1 MTSKVNVRKFG
12 ILKMKEMSDNA
23 WLNIAGIDVKSDAGV
38 KLKKLEGQ
46 LVSDVV
52 VFDEYE
58 ESNQTFLETWADAR
72 AFGAYCIPFSFF
84 EVVAGEVE

>member
-46 LVSDVV
+46 LISDVV

-58 ESNQTFLETWADAR
+58 DDQRFLETWADAR